1 MVGVIGGC
9 NSSEENKW
17 DRCILV
23 AAVFFRPDRER
34 GTQYIKLARS
44 HAKVESNGSA
54 FECYF

>member
-23 AAVFFRPDRER
+23 PAVFFRPDRER
-34 GTQYIKLARS
+34 QYIKLARS